1 LSLLN
6 NQSTGIFA
14 HMNAILDLLEA
25 IDRITFLPLLLML
38 LLAAISGWLVFNIY
52 KSHQLQEGSSMTRGN
67 SSTNTS
73 SLLSSVQDLRQ
84 QWDGNR
90 NYHTVIMNGAVRSG
104 TFQGWFDDERK
115 ICQEFKGKIN
125 QIKESKERYP
135 KTEEDYLKIVD
146 EIDRKNK
153 PWWIWALL
161 AVLMIAEAYGFS
173 ILLAGY
179 LNDSGS
185 AAQDSNLALGLSVL
199 ISVVGLGAA
208 YFVGAYMYKHSYAWR
223 VWKGSG
229 HQIRRELDA
238 AGGGTVRTGATLGL
252 STEDNAKDANRP
264 QEVRMANRSQ
274 YVADLAA
281 ATSGSAAQNKVAK
294 YNNYFWIYSAVV
306 LLFGIFVV
314 TVRISAIN
322 DSFSKEVQ
330 RLQTIESVDKTT
342 LTKPSQSGNSGS
354 LLQSLQEQSKES
366 ENAASADALEKT
378 RSTKQVVT
386 FVYFILF
393 LAVQAVAVIFTQRY
407 GFASEEG
414 ENAYKKLKEFKE
426 KNGAT
431 LSEEFEAKQKSDLAQ
446 ASEEATALA
455 QSTLINWQIGL
466 QTEYREGSATIDFNQ
481 RNAIQ
486 AAIDGSSD
494 RTYSRYLLLEE
505 QQNNTPLPPVVRTPA
520 SSVVI
525 STPTDIPTPSV
536 QVTPSGLFSKPLDAP
551 AIVTAIPLSETV
563 EYFIRSTNGN
573 ESIVSSALLDL
584 KAQVAD
590 GELDANSLMLRTAGQ
605 PGAYMAYR
613 DFIKSLKA

>member
-1 LSLLN
+1 
-6 NQSTGIFA
+6 
-14 HMNAILDLLEA
+14 MLDLLEA
-25 IDRITFLPLLLML
+25 IDRITLLPPLFML
-38 LLAAISGWLVFNIY
+38 ALAMISGWLAFKIY
-52 KSHQLQEGSSMTRGN
+52 KSHQLQENNSMNHGN
-67 SSTNTS
+67 SRTSTNY
-73 SLLSSVQDLRQ
+73 LLASVQDLRQ

-90 NYHTVIMNGAVRSG
+90 NYHTVIMNGAVRGG

-135 KTEEDYLKIVD
+135 KTEEEYLKIVD

-208 YFVGAYMYKHSYAWR
+208 YFVGANMYKHSYAWR

-229 HQIRRELDA
+229 HQIRRELDSTD
-238 AGGGTVRTGATLGL
+238 GGAVRTAATLGL
-252 STEDNAKDANRP
+252 STADNSKDANRP
-264 QEVRMANRSQ
+264 QEVRMANRSN
-274 YVADLAA
+274 YVANLAA
-281 ATSGSAAQNKVAK
+281 ATSGSASQNKVSK
-294 YNNYFWIYSAVV
+294 YNSYFWIYSAVV

-330 RLQTIESVDKTT
+330 RLQTIESVDKSTP
-342 LTKPSQSGNSGS
+342 TKPSTSGNSGS
-354 LLQSLQEQSKES
+354 LLQSLQDQSKDS

-414 ENAYKKLKEFKE
+414 EKAYQKLKEFRE

-431 LSEEFEAKQKSDLAQ
+431 LSEEFEAKQKSDLEL
-446 ASEEATALA
+446 ASQEATALA

-466 QTEYREGSATIDFNQ
+466 QTEFREGSATIDFNQ

-486 AAIDGSSD
+486 AAIDGASD
-494 RTYSRYLLLEE
+494 RTYSRYLQLEE
-505 QQNNTPLPPVVRTPA
+505 QQNNTPLPPLAFVQPA
-520 SSVVI
+520 AQSVVTTAQI
-525 STPTDIPTPSV
+525 NTNEYVVQDI
-536 QVTPSGLFSKPLDAP
+536 DAP
-551 AIVTAIPLSETV
+551 APAITASSIFSV

-573 ESIVSSALLDL
+573 EVILNSQLANL
-584 KAQVAD
+584 KALVAD

-605 PGAYMAYR
+605 PGTYMAYR